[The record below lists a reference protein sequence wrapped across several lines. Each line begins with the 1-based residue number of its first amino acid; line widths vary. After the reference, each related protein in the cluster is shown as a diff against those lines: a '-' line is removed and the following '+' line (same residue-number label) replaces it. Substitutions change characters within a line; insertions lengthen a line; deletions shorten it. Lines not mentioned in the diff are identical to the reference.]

1 MSCNAGFSEFA
12 RVVDINDRSNRIGDV
27 VVLLQLLI
35 ETAQVNDDHATGGD
49 SAGGIPGSAWDDELA
64 GSGDSILKP
73 GSRGM
78 SEASDVFVRYVI
90 GSTWINALL
99 GEMRVVLETN
109 LHLVASAGM
118 ANKYDETGSACTK
131 LDDLGDI
138 LQSVAGILVLVSSG
152 RTSSSDADL
161 VQRVSEW
168 AADNKIME
176 MSLSILAHLDAFLK
190 KDNKALPP
198 DFSPKTSGL
207 VELGANFRP
216 SDAQRPNA
224 LDTSTDSMSQDGSNL
239 TLPTPQTSFDETRF
253 RKKREFLVVIGNLA
267 AGNKTLQ
274 DTARHFEVRM
284 RSYSPLPSK
293 LNAENEDGYFK
304 TSAPA
309 SVNSRTFAPD
319 TSGTLGEAEK
329 SVEWVLTSG
338 LVLVLSLTQIDNHH
352 PFIREHAI
360 LTIKLLLENNPENQK
375 LVEGMEK
382 V

>member
-1 MSCNAGFSEFA
+1 MID
-12 RVVDINDRSNRIGDV
+12 VNDSSNRIGDV

-35 ETAQVNDDHATGGD
+35 ETAQVGDDQETGGD
-49 SAGGIPGSAWDDELA
+49 SGGSMPGSAWDDEPA
-64 GSGDSILKP
+64 GSDHEIPKSGL
-73 GSRGM
+73 RGM

-90 GSTWINALL
+90 GSTWIGALL
-99 GEMRVVLETN
+99 SEMWAVLDAN
-109 LHLVASAGM
+109 LHLIASANISAKNGE
-118 ANKYDETGSACTK
+118 NGSACAK
-131 LDDLGDI
+131 LDDLSDI

-152 RTSSSDADL
+152 KTSSSDTDL

-190 KDNKALPP
+190 KDNKALPAN
-198 DFSPKTSGL
+198 FSPKTSGL
-207 VELGANFRP
+207 VEMDANCGS
-216 SDAQRPNA
+216 SDAQRSNT
-224 LDTSTDSMSQDGSNL
+224 LDTPTASVSPNGSNL
-239 TLPTPQTSFDETRF
+239 TFPIPQTCFDETRF

-267 AGNKTLQ
+267 AGNKMLQ
-274 DTARHFEVRM
+274 DTARQFEVRM

-293 LNAENEDGYFK
+293 LSAENEDGYFK
-304 TSAPA
+304 TSAPTF
-309 SVNSRTFAPD
+309 SNSRAIAPD
-319 TSGTLGEAEK
+319 ASGGSGEAEK
-329 SVEWVLTSG
+329 ADEWVLTSG
-338 LVLVLSLTQIDNHH
+338 LVLVLSLTQIDNYH